1 MSKKT
6 NKMAFY
12 LIPLGIAINFVFG
25 EIVLLLGLPIYLDTV
40 GTIIVGALCGPM
52 YSIITAVATCGLLCI
67 TSPET
72 LFYLGGYL
80 ASGILVGVMGKRGWF
95 RGIVKTICF
104 ALLLGCVDGLLASFM
119 TMTIY
124 GGYTAF
130 PSGIVTGFVA
140 KTFDLPILTANVLA
154 EITTDVADKIPS
166 VIIAFLALKNIPD
179 RFLVKLPFG
188 DKYINADGNKT

>member
-80 ASGILVGVMGKRGWF
+80 ASGILVGVMGEAGMVQGDRQNHLFRSAAGMCGRASGF
-95 RGIVKTICF
+95 LYDHDNIRGIYGVPLGDCHGIC
-104 ALLLGCVDGLLASFM
+104 C
-119 TMTIY
+119 
-124 GGYTAF
+124 
-130 PSGIVTGFVA
+130 
-140 KTFDLPILTANVLA
+140 
-154 EITTDVADKIPS
+154 
-166 VIIAFLALKNIPD
+166 
-179 RFLVKLPFG
+179 
-188 DKYINADGNKT
+188 